1 MNLFPQKSG
10 TPVQFITEKP
20 IDNSGLIPFLK
31 LKNNVFKTGKR
42 SVFSI
47 HKESQFVGS
56 GFLIYVEISG
66 NETFGFITCKHV
78 LPEEEVKSKI
88 KSIIFRFQGL
98 KINKEIRLKEQ
109 DIEKRINLQT
119 NDDDVTFIKIKT
131 DSDFSNSGLLLK
143 KLKYL

>member
-1 MNLFPQKSG
+1 M
-10 TPVQFITEKP
+10 
-20 IDNSGLIPFLK
+20 
-31 LKNNVFKTGKR
+31 
-42 SVFSI
+42 
-47 HKESQFVGS
+47 
-56 GFLIYVEISG
+56 IYVEISG

-143 KLKYL
+143 KLKYLYCNIVEHQTFRNYTIKEDL